1 MSEYEE
7 SLSFI
12 KGSPDDVFPSWLF
25 TPVFNDFDDD
35 YYEESFAETVI
46 QLQAKRIRRKYND
59 FFQWQKAMETYN
71 AYMQEMV
78 NKWGSLSIIENSVE
92 AETMPDFIPPKPM
105 LKNNKRNREFLKTG
119 RMPVLRIVELPVED
133 DDIIALARQ
142 LYPDQMGTD
151 LSLDDRKAT
160 KAEKK
165 VYERMKNSSERKE
178 RRQNMYRRV
187 GSSHGTDF
195 IVEYL
200 NQAKS
205 GVYNSSGIRKK
216 NIFDDDEMSLVDK
229 AKEME
234 RILTT
239 PQYILDEEMQ
249 TETTFVNGRMV
260 KRREQEQAEIYKI
273 LYEEGF
279 NVIKSMNLHMNK
291 KSIKM
296 IRSQIG
302 ATEPMTKK
310 EMKKLKKRNKKDQ
323 ARVQRRRDENSNLS
337 NMLLRNKINESE
349 MRDEN
354 GNITFRLQDLR
365 DIYTD

>member
-12 KGSPDDVFPSWLF
+12 KGSPDDIFPSWLF
-25 TPVFNDFDDD
+25 TPVFNDFDDE
-35 YYEESFAETVI
+35 YYERSFADTKI

-59 FFQWQKAMETYN
+59 FFQWQEAMDIYN
-71 AYMQEMV
+71 SYMQEMV
-78 NKWGSLSIIENSVE
+78 DKWGSLSIIENSVE
-92 AETMPDFIPPKPM
+92 AETMPDFIPTKPT
-105 LKNNKRNREFLKTG
+105 LKNNKKNREFLKTG
-119 RMPVLRIVELPVED
+119 RMPVRRVVEMPVSN

-142 LYPDQMGTD
+142 LYPDQMGEDITMENAP
-151 LSLDDRKAT
+151 KVT

-165 VYERMKNSSERKE
+165 AYERMKNSTDRRE

-200 NQAKS
+200 NQAKN

-216 NIFDDDEMSLVDK
+216 GIFDDDETSLAEK
-229 AKEME
+229 AKELE

-239 PQYILDEEMQ
+239 PQHILDEEIQ
-249 TETTFVNGRMV
+249 TETDIMYGRVVNR
-260 KRREQEQAEIYKI
+260 KQQEQAEIYKI

-279 NVIKSMNLHMNK
+279 NVVKSMNIHNMDK
-291 KSIKM
+291 KSVKM

-310 EMKKLKKRNKKDQ
+310 EMRKLKKRNKKDQ
-323 ARVQRRRDENSNLS
+323 ARIQRRRDECQNLS
-337 NMLLRNKINESE
+337 SMLLGNKIKESE

-354 GNITFRLQDLR
+354 GTLSFRLR
-365 DIYTD
+365 DIYPD